1 MTAPAFVLPAASV
14 RGDLKRWGLA
24 AAFVVASHAALMASY
39 VMLAPAEPQG
49 APQAPAVLLD
59 LAPMPVA
66 PSSPV
71 DLAPGPE
78 MVESQPPE
86 ETPPVEPQVAEVVP
100 KIEAQAE
107 VALPIPEPKA
117 VEEKPEEKPEA
128 KKPEPNKIKRKK
140 PPAPRTTASPRS
152 DAQTAAKP
160 AAPNPGS
167 AASRAATAS
176 WRDLVVARLQA
187 AKRYP
192 SAAQSRREQGV
203 ATVSFSVDRNGRVL
217 SRHLIRSSGSSTLDE
232 EVLSMVMRAQPLP
245 SFPAAMTQ
253 SVISLSVPIRFSL
266 R

>member
-1 MTAPAFVLPAASV
+1 MTAPALALLTPSEG
-14 RGDLKRWGLA
+14 GDLKRWVLA

-39 VMLAPAEPQG
+39 VLLAPDEPHG

-78 MVESQPPE
+78 MVESEPPE
-86 ETPPVEPQVAEVVP
+86 ETPPVEPQVAEVIP
-100 KIEAQAE
+100 KVEAQAE
-107 VALPIPEPKA
+107 VALPVPEPKPVEQK
-117 VEEKPEEKPEA
+117 VEEKPEV
-128 KKPEPNKIKRKK
+128 KKPKPKKVERKK

-152 DAQTAAKP
+152 EAETAARP

-192 SAAQSRREQGV
+192 SDAQSRREQGV

-217 SRHLIRSSGSSTLDE
+217 SRHLVRSSGSSALDQ
-232 EVLSMVMRAQPLP
+232 EVLAMVMRAQPLP

-253 SVISLSVPIRFSL
+253 SVISLSVPIRF
-266 R
+266 